1 MRRMLLSA
9 ANTLV
14 ALLVVVGLVLALDAC
29 GAGGAKEQAK
39 APRPLPE
46 NGNAL
51 RAGKYRSEEFKPSLS
66 FRVGEGW
73 SNAPLEAPSFLGIT
87 RVDNETLGFYDVQEV
102 YKPTRTGMPT
112 KVVDAPKDLVGWFQ
126 HHPYLQT
133 SKPQP
138 VMIGGVKAVRLD
150 MVLGDLPRDYYGL
163 CRSIVGN
170 RNCVDIA
177 SVPTDSPRGDLELF
191 VTKADK
197 IRSIVLEG
205 VGGETVTIGFG
216 SPAAEFD
223 EFAPK
228 TQKVLRTVEWKD
240 A

>member
-1 MRRMLLSA
+1 MYPHRRIVRQIFMLGLSVSLVILALSA
-9 ANTLV
+9 
-14 ALLVVVGLVLALDAC
+14 C
-29 GAGGAKEQAK
+29 GGEEQQKESK
-39 APRPLPE
+39 PRPLPE
-46 NGNAL
+46 NGKAL
-51 RAGKYRSEEFKPSLS
+51 RAGEYRSEEFKPSLS
-66 FRVGEGW
+66 FRVGKGW
-73 SNAPLEAPSFLGIT
+73 SSAPLEAPGFLGIT
-87 RVDNETLGFYDVQEV
+87 RGDNEDLGFFDVQEV

-112 KVVDAPKDLVGWFQ
+112 KAVDAPKDLVAWFQ

-133 SKPQP
+133 SKPEP
-138 VMIGGVKAVRLD
+138 VMIGGIKGVQVD
-150 MVLGDLPRDYYGL
+150 MVLRDLPRDYYGL

-170 RNCVDIA
+170 RNCVDIS
-177 SVPTDSPRGDLELF
+177 SVTTDSPRGDLELF

-197 IRSIVLEG
+197 IRSIVLED

-228 TQKVLRTVEWKD
+228 AQKVLRTVEWKD